1 MIVEVN
7 DLTKIYDGQIKAVDH
22 VSFSIE
28 EGEVFGLLGPNGAGK
43 TTLLHMLATIVEPTE
58 GTATVNGFDI
68 LKKPERVRESI
79 GIVFQDPSSDDMLTG
94 YENLMLHAMM
104 FGVPRK
110 EWGERIANALKLVEL
125 SGRANDRVRKYS
137 GGMRRRLELA
147 RGLLHEPKVLFLDE
161 PTLGLDPQSREHIW
175 EYIRGLVEEKGTSVI
190 ITTHYME
197 EADHLCDRVAIIDFG
212 RIVVM
217 DDPSILKHEIGDR
230 ILLKG
235 VGGPLPELNAMS
247 FVKKYER
254 ADDWVELCVDDASRR
269 LKAVLETFPSFEKVE
284 IRLPTLN
291 DVFLKYTGREIRE
304 GEAAEGGFMERIMTK
319 RKRR

>member
-1 MIVEVN
+1 MVVEVN
-7 DLTKIYDGQIKAVDH
+7 NLTKIYDGQIKAVDH

-43 TTLLHMLATIVEPTE
+43 TTLLHMLATIIKPTE
-58 GTATVNGFDI
+58 GTAAVNGFDI
-68 LKKPERVRESI
+68 LKEPARVRESI

-104 FGVPRK
+104 FGVPRS
-110 EWGERIANALKLVEL
+110 EWGERIENALNLVEL
-125 SGRANDRVRKYS
+125 TSRANDRVRKYS

-161 PTLGLDPQSREHIW
+161 PTLGLDPQSRERIW
-175 EYIRGLVEEKGTSVI
+175 EYIQGLVEEKSISVI

-197 EADHLCDRVAIIDFG
+197 EAERLCDRVAIIDFG

-217 DDPSILKHEIGDR
+217 DKPSKLKHEIGER
-230 ILLKG
+230 IFLKG
-235 VGGPLPELNAMS
+235 VEEPYEGLDVLS
-247 FVKKYER
+247 FVKNYEKVN
-254 ADDWVELCVDDASRR
+254 DGVEICVDDASRR
-269 LKAVLETFPSFEKVE
+269 LKGVLEAFPTFEKVE
-284 IRLPTLN
+284 IHPPTLN
-291 DVFLKYTGREIRE
+291 DVFLKYTGREMRE